1 MEVLLSLPI
10 VSYFFSTSM
19 SSYSTSLNLLFFY
32 LTWTTLVLSHSP
44 LKIEVMS
51 TTAIRII
58 FWLFPSLFFLLFDTL
73 LPSLSENLKY
83 DGSSALPP
91 RDARSLAGLLAL
103 AIGNL
108 ALTTGTEA
116 AMSLG
121 LATLIKEPPF
131 RTSTTL
137 PLPWQMVKHIAL
149 LFAAREALSFYI
161 HRNVLHPSSSARQ
174 GTSALARVPQ
184 QLRDRAATQHARF
197 AHAHRAAPFSLLAMA
212 DHPLPQL
219 LLHLLPIYLP
229 AIALSLAPLPPFPR
243 LPIPR
248 LPIPIPLLPSISGTA
263 GGLPSQPRLHVLT
276 YLVFVA
282 LATLEET
289 LAYSGYAALP
299 GVAAG
304 GLARRAAAHRAG
316 GGEGNYGPWGF
327 LDWAYGTGLG
337 GGRDGDDAAGLV
349 QSGVEGLRRSVRKGR
364 GKRKGGKG
372 KGGGEGEGEG
382 EEE

>member
-51 TTAIRII
+51 TTAIRIL
-58 FWLFPSLFFLLFDTL
+58 FWLVPSLFFLIFDTL

-174 GTSALARVPQ
+174 GTSALTRVPH

-219 LLHLLPIYLP
+219 LLHLLPIY
-229 AIALSLAPLPPFPR
+229 
-243 LPIPR
+243 
-248 LPIPIPLLPSISGTA
+248 LLPSISGTA

-349 QSGVEGLRRSVRKGR
+349 QSGVEGLRRS
-364 GKRKGGKG
+364 
-372 KGGGEGEGEG
+372 GEGEG